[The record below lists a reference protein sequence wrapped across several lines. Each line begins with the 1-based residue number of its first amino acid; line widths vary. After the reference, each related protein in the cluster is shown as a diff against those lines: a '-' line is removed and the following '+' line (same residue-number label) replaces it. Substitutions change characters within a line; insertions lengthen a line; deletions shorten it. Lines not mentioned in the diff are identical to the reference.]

1 MSLNGLGNSDLK
13 LRGVLP
19 SNPSC
24 VLDKESDEPDYDDA
38 VRERKAKTNSF
49 VVEIEG
55 EDNGSS
61 NNDNNDDSTI

>member
-1 MSLNGLGNSDLK
+1 LSLNGLGNSDLK

-38 VRERKAKTNSF
+38 VRL
-49 VVEIEG
+49 V
-55 EDNGSS
+55 SS
-61 NNDNNDDSTI
+61 E